1 MPWIETNGASFH
13 FELSGAGE
21 RSVVLIHEAGGSLRS
36 WDALLPLLPDGCRV
50 LRYDQR
56 GFGLSERCTNIS
68 QHSMV
73 ADLAALLDA
82 LELHQPVHL
91 IGSAIGA
98 TVALALAAEQ
108 PQRVA
113 SVVATS
119 PVTGGIPDAAKTF
132 LEQRAGLLEAQ
143 GMRAVADVS
152 LQRSW
157 PVALRQDSEAFAHYR
172 GRFLA
177 NDPRAFAALT
187 RAFTTV
193 DLSDCYARINCPTL
207 LVGCSLDVIKPPAE
221 CAQLASLLAR
231 GRFVQAESGH
241 FIALQSPELLAASI
255 KNFWSTL

>member
-1 MPWIETNGASFH
+1 M
-13 FELSGAGE
+13 SGAGD
-21 RSVVLIHEAGGSLRS
+21 STVVLIHEAGGSLRS
-36 WDALLPLLPDGCRV
+36 WDALFQLLPGMGHV

-68 QHSMV
+68 QQNMV

-82 LELHQPVHL
+82 LDLHQPVHL

-98 TVALALAAEQ
+98 TVALAFAAEQ
-108 PQRVA
+108 PGRVA

-119 PVTGGIPDAAKTF
+119 PVTGGIPDAAKAF

-143 GMRAVADVS
+143 GMRAIADAS

-157 PVALRQDSEAFAHYR
+157 PSALRQDVEAFEQYR

-187 RAFTTV
+187 RAFITV
-193 DLSDCYARINCPTL
+193 DLSGCYDRIACPTL
-207 LVGCSLDVIKPPAE
+207 LVGCSHDAIKPPCE

-231 GRFVQAESGH
+231 GRFAQAESGH
-241 FIALQSPELLAASI
+241 FIALQSPQLLAALI
-255 KNFWSTL
+255 KDFWSSL